1 MLKNLM
7 SKILVSIFLSL
18 IALNA
23 SSAEKFTALT
33 GKNVLTEEA
42 QEVPFASSPVTVAIF
57 MSAKCPCSASHE
69 GLLKELS
76 QQFKNFNFVAIHSNA
91 DEDAETTKAHFQQS
105 QLSFPVIAD
114 ARSHWADKLGAL
126 KTPHVYVFNS
136 SGEIVYQGGVT
147 DSHVGP
153 SAKKHFLK
161 EVLEDLQAGKTP
173 RHKEGRALG
182 CYIQRA
188 ENS

>member
-1 MLKNLM
+1 M

-18 IALNA
+18 ITLNA

-42 QEVPFASSPVTVAIF
+42 QELPFASSPATVAIF